1 MAQNRAR
8 TALLLVLLAVLGWTN
23 DLAAQADEFGCTDVW
38 ACNFNPTATED
49 DGSCDYQS
57 CIGCTNQYACNYDPG
72 AIYNDGSCEYLSCV
86 GCTVVEACNYDPDAL
101 IPNLASCEFTSCV
114 GCTDFTACTFDPE
127 ATLSD
132 PTLCIYP
139 LPDYDCEGN
148 LTGCGGCEP
157 VFITDLPAVE
167 VGCVGDLPLEP
178 VGEVLAATG
187 CTDDPLDVKTF
198 VVDATSDYTLN
209 VGTTAD
215 GIGPD
220 GAIRVFGLTALGLA
234 NSDYFV
240 ESYPLL
246 VSRYANGLAVVTG
259 QVENTMNPSL
269 KWNVHLVLEDPLMGD
284 EWLAQDPS
292 HGFVTAFGCSV
303 DTASTVTYR
312 LNAEHSYLIGTD
324 GLDGSYLQLSHMP
337 FNESKRFQLGAGGN
351 SVNCN
356 YGFGGWFAWS
366 GRVLDEVVSGMTGDL
381 VIDLGEDVLN
391 EVPCGQEATVHF
403 HHALNASCGLFTE
416 VPQLFVRAD
425 VTAPVWSNANCAS
438 EVALCF
444 DAELGEAE
452 LPEPCDF
459 EFADECSEEVLTEL
473 TESVVAGDPDGQPD
487 APFEIQRTYTG
498 TDCSGNAANFVQ
510 TLTFDGSACPEA
522 PASPVTKPSVSK
534 IQPRPG
540 ARSGALEPNDASTPL
555 MAALWPNPTRTASVV
570 DINASPGETVTVRV
584 FDLAGQEVDAYV
596 VAGGARFRTERIT
609 LSAAHLTSGCYLI
622 QASTAGKRE
631 TLRWVVQ
638 H

>member
-1 MAQNRAR
+1 
-8 TALLLVLLAVLGWTN
+8 
-23 DLAAQADEFGCTDVW
+23 
-38 ACNFNPTATED
+38 
-49 DGSCDYQS
+49 
-57 CIGCTNQYACNYDPG
+57 
-72 AIYNDGSCEYLSCV
+72 
-86 GCTVVEACNYDPDAL
+86 
-101 IPNLASCEFTSCV
+101 
-114 GCTDFTACTFDPE
+114 
-127 ATLSD
+127 
-132 PTLCIYP
+132 
-139 LPDYDCEGN
+139 
-148 LTGCGGCEP
+148 
-157 VFITDLPAVE
+157 
-167 VGCVGDLPLEP
+167 
-178 VGEVLAATG
+178 
-187 CTDDPLDVKTF
+187 
-198 VVDATSDYTLN
+198 
-209 VGTTAD
+209 
-215 GIGPD
+215 
-220 GAIRVFGLTALGLA
+220 
-234 NSDYFV
+234 
-240 ESYPLL
+240 
-246 VSRYANGLAVVTG
+246 
-259 QVENTMNPSL
+259 MNPSL
-269 KWNVHLVLEDPLMGD
+269 KWSVHLVLEDPLMGD

-452 LPEPCDF
+452 LPEPCAF

-510 TLTFDGSACPEA
+510 TLTFDGSTCPEA

-540 ARSGALEPNDASTPL
+540 ARSGALESDGASTPL
-555 MAALWPNPTRTASVV
+555 MASLWPNPTRTASVV

-584 FDLAGQEVDAYV
+584 FDLAGQEVDEYV
-596 VAGGARFRTERIT
+596 VAGGASFKTERIT

-622 QASTAGKRE
+622 QASTTGKRE
-631 TLRWVVQ
+631 TMRWVVQ